1 MVNDRQKL
9 FDYWKNIPSFEFI
22 NITTDKYVSHPIRG
36 KIVQLMREGVE
47 EISPDGKFKV
57 RHALNVTEIS
67 EMLSDNSMSKTTLYF
82 HLDTLSEIGLI
93 MKVTTLHEG
102 PHGRNKTKYFGRVAR
117 NLFLTST
124 KETCDN
130 YKSQFDE
137 FRKMAKYLDI
147 KLPGNFSE
155 IPEKFN
161 NTSERFYRELGKWIT
176 DKEEL
181 IEEKKLDTGLL
192 FEFLKKIYSVHPD
205 YNQMLNETFEIVLR
219 EIQEK

>member
-1 MVNDRQKL
+1 MENDRQEL

-36 KIVQLMREGVE
+36 KIVKLLREGVE
-47 EISPDGKFKV
+47 EISPDGKYTI
-57 RHALNVTEIS
+57 RHALNVTEIAS
-67 EMLSDNSMSKTTLYF
+67 GLGGSSTSKTTLYF
-82 HLDTLSEIGLI
+82 HLETLSEIGLVKTVAI
-93 MKVTTLHEG
+93 LHEG

-130 YKSQFDE
+130 YNAQFKE
-137 FRKMAKYLDI
+137 FQ
-147 KLPGNFSE
+147 KLANFRGINLPDNYSE
-155 IPEKFN
+155 IPERFN
-161 NTSERFYRELGKWIT
+161 NTSERFYRILGKWIT
-176 DKEEL
+176 EHEEL

-192 FEFLKKIYSVHPD
+192 FEFLKKIYSVHPE
-205 YNQMLNETFEIVLR
+205 YNQLLIETFEVISR

>member
-1 MVNDRQKL
+1 MVNYRQKL

-36 KIVQLMREGVE
+36 KIIKLMREGVE

-67 EMLSDNSMSKTTLYF
+67 EQLRNHSMSKTTLYF

-93 MKVTTLHEG
+93 KTVAILHEG

-130 YKSQFDE
+130 YISQFDE
-137 FRKMAKYLDI
+137 FQKMAKILEI
-147 KLPGNFSE
+147 KLPNNYSE
-155 IPEKFN
+155 IPERFN
-161 NTSERFYRELGKWIT
+161 NTNERIYRVLGKWLI
-176 DKEEL
+176 DHEEV
-181 IEEKKLDTGLL
+181 IAEKKLDTSLL
-192 FEFLKKIYSVHPD
+192 FEFLKKIYSIHPEF
-205 YNQMLNETFEIVLR
+205 NEMLDETFKILLH